1 MADRR
6 LTRRHVLLG
15 TAGVMAAGAVGL
27 QSTTAGAAQNG
38 HGLTIRNHE
47 VISSRL
53 HYFRFST
60 DAISWD
66 PAVNVLLPDGYDS
79 GRRYPV
85 IYLLHGG
92 GDPTGANPVDFRWWH
107 QHGNVVPNT
116 AGKDVI
122 VVMPDGGVAGWY
134 CNPVHTATGPKDWET
149 FHMAQLLPWVDAN
162 FRTFA
167 EYDGRAV
174 MGYSMGGFGALKYA
188 AKYYG
193 HFCAVTS
200 VSGPASIRRDFG
212 AVAQWMQTSATVDLG
227 VPGGIYGIPWDEKR
241 VSADNAV
248 ENIERYRHKR
258 VSLYAGTR
266 PDVQEPQVLAGHR
279 EFGAKLHNAGIP
291 FDQIEQDRGHGMAGG
306 IWSREI
312 PGLLGRL
319 RNAG

>member
-1 MADRR
+1 M
-6 LTRRHVLLG
+6 G

-27 QSTTAGAAQNG
+27 RPAAAHAAENG
-38 HGLTIRNHE
+38 HGLSIVEHTA
-47 VISSRL
+47 VSSRL
-53 HYFRFST
+53 HYYRFST
-60 DAISWD
+60 NAISWN

-85 IYLLHGG
+85 LYLFHGG
-92 GDPTGANPVDFRWWH
+92 GDPTGVNPVDFRWWH
-107 QHGNVVPNT
+107 LHGNVVDHT

-134 CNPVHTATGPKDWET
+134 SNPVNSITGPKNWET
-149 FHMAQLLPWVDAN
+149 FHMAQLLPWVDSN

-167 EYDGRAV
+167 EYNGRAV

-200 VSGPASIRRDFG
+200 VSGPASIRRDLG
-212 AVAQWMQTSATVDLG
+212 AVGQWIQTSSTVDLG
-227 VPGGIYGIPWDEKR
+227 VPGGMYGIPWDEAR

-248 ENIERYRHKR
+248 ENVESYRNKR

-266 PDVQEPQVLAGHR
+266 DDLQEGQVLAGHR
-279 EFGAKLHNAGIP
+279 EFGAKLHQAGIP
-291 FDQIEQDRGHGMAGG
+291 FEKLEQDRGHGMAGG

-319 RNAG
+319 RKAG